1 MEDIDIFLTITQ
13 WIVISFIGIVSFVYL
28 LRASISKI
36 FKITNDKRLNDI
48 TFYVITFIML
58 ISSVLL
64 LLSFLIYFSFTLFN
78 SPINSDQ
85 IVNTDFFKTIVW
97 ALFIIIAI
105 PTSVITSSIFVKILT
120 KFNKEKLLN
129 DFWLTVSI
137 ISVIIVGSLMFF
149 GSAIALYNYTEMN
162 LNEFA
167 IGSFLFLIMIVI
179 AMLIWLIYTIK
190 NACSNEYPFQIST
203 KPQLRD

>member
-1 MEDIDIFLTITQ
+1 M
-13 WIVISFIGIVSFVYL
+13 
-28 LRASISKI
+28 
-36 FKITNDKRLNDI
+36 
-48 TFYVITFIML
+48 
-58 ISSVLL
+58 
-64 LLSFLIYFSFTLFN
+64 
-78 SPINSDQ
+78 
-85 IVNTDFFKTIVW
+85 
-97 ALFIIIAI
+97 
-105 PTSVITSSIFVKILT
+105 
-120 KFNKEKLLN
+120 N

-137 ISVIIVGSLMFF
+137 ISVILVGSLMFF

-203 KPQLRD
+203 KPQ